1 MILSTSQTD
10 PCTLPI
16 LLMDC
21 RPQSDN
27 DPAKELQINGVYC
40 IPGARQ
46 QKPGT
51 QPDREKLQLLIKDLG
66 RPNGIAF
73 SPDEKFLYTAESG
86 RKVWLRYRV
95 QPDGSV
101 SDGDV
106 FLDPSSDKAP
116 GGPDGIR
123 WMRTEMSMVP
133 ARGAS
138 GLFRRQASI

>member
-1 MILSTSQTD
+1 
-10 PCTLPI
+10 
-16 LLMDC
+16 MDC

-86 RKVWLRYRV
+86 RKSGYAT
-95 QPDGSV
+95 V
-101 SDGDV
+101 SS
-106 FLDPSSDKAP
+106 LMA
-116 GGPDGIR
+116 
-123 WMRTEMSMVP
+123 
-133 ARGAS
+133 
-138 GLFRRQASI
+138 Q